1 MFRLS
6 RKTDYALLIV
16 TALARRERA
25 FVSVRSLAR
34 DYLLPYRF
42 TAQIVGLLVRGAIL
56 ESHEGVKGGIR
67 LRRDPKVIT
76 VADILRA
83 TEGNIAL
90 TACLNAKGHFSCPQK
105 AVCGAKHGMGMLQ
118 RRLLQSL
125 GEMTVA
131 DFLRENEHAR
141 P

>member
-16 TALARRERA
+16 TALARREGA

-42 TAQIVGLLVRGAIL
+42 AAQIVGLLVQGAIL
-56 ESHEGVKGGIR
+56 ESREGVKGGIR
-67 LRRDPKVIT
+67 LRRDPKEIT

-90 TACLNAKGHFSCPQK
+90 TACLNAKTHFFCPQK
-105 AVCGAKHGMGMLQ
+105 AVCGARYGMGFLQ
-118 RRLLQSL
+118 RRLFQFL

-131 DFLRENEHAR
+131 DFLRGNEHAR